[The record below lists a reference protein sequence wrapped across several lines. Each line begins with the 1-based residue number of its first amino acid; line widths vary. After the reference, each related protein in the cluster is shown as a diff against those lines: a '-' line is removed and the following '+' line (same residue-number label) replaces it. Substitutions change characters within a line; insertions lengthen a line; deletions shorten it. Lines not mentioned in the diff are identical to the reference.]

1 VQLIDAD
8 GDGRADLLVAFG
20 ALPGYFPMTFAGGWS
35 RRSFQPYRQVPSTS
49 VDGPNVRL
57 IDLDGDGLTV
67 VRSGSQLECFFN
79 DADPRRARQR
89 TTVADGPVSGI
100 DLTDPT
106 IRLADMTGDGL
117 TDIVHLR
124 NHISE
129 LALAAHEDTAAA
141 CGRARS
147 IAHLPGTAGRI
158 GHRPS
163 ADEVVRPMRQ
173 RAPMPIIN
181 ANRRTRGG
189 QR

>member
-1 VQLIDAD
+1 
-8 GDGRADLLVAFG
+8 
-20 ALPGYFPMTFAGGWS
+20 
-35 RRSFQPYRQVPSTS
+35 
-49 VDGPNVRL
+49 
-57 IDLDGDGLTV
+57 

-89 TTVADGPVSGI
+89 TTGADGPVSGI

-106 IRLADMTGDGL
+106 IRLADMSGDGL

-141 CGRARS
+141 CAHVRS
-147 IAHLPGTAGRI
+147 IAHLSGTAGRI

-163 ADEVVRPMRQ
+163 ADEVVRPMRK
-173 RAPMPIIN
+173 RAPGVDHRR
-181 ANRRTRGG
+181 NRRTRGG